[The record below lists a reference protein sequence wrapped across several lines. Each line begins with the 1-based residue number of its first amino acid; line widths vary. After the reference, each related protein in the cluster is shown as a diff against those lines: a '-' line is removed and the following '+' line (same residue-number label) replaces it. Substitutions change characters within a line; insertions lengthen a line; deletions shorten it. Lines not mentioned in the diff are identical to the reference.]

1 MKVSFNM
8 PGAMFGP
15 GQKVQ
20 GEVLGSG
27 EGGSMAVLNGVPVR
41 TDKALTP
48 GKSLNGTIETINGDQ
63 AMVTLLSEGGED
75 GDQIPVTDQMLSSLG
90 LPTNEENRAIL
101 AMLRRLNIPLSPAI
115 LDQARELFSKLGL
128 GLKNHDLDALGLVLL
143 RKLPAGIFPLL
154 KEYLA
159 GDMRF
164 GKLFSGLSE
173 TDKGK
178 IRDLLSAGNLMKL
191 LASDK
196 GLEAFKDFQMPFRDK
211 APGDLAENLVFQEI
225 LSAPPQD
232 SQEGRL
238 YFQWPLFWQGQDVP
252 DTLEGEAYY
261 SGNQGKERGFSL
273 RLLMN
278 PPNLGPMEI
287 GVHRMKTALW
297 IHFGLGDPSMGDE
310 VKKMFS
316 ALSDSLRNQG
326 WNSVRLTAGAIS
338 NRPNFLSPPE
348 SERDPQSINHLD
360 VKV

>member
-1 MKVSFNM
+1 MKVAFNM

-15 GQKVQ
+15 GQKVR

-48 GKSLNGTIETINGDQ
+48 GKALNGTIETVDGDQ
-63 AMVTLLSEGGED
+63 AMVSLLSEGGED
-75 GDQIPVTDQMLSSLG
+75 GGQMPVTDQMLSSLG
-90 LPTNEENRAIL
+90 LPANDENRAIL
-101 AMLRRLNIPLSPAI
+101 ALLRRLNIPLTPAI
-115 LDQARELFSKLGL
+115 LEQAKELFAKLGL
-128 GLKNHDLDALGLVLL
+128 GLKSNDLDALGLVLL
-143 RKLPAGIFPLL
+143 RKLPASILPLL

-159 GDMRF
+159 GDMRL
-164 GKLFSGLSE
+164 GKLFSNLSDA
-173 TDKGK
+173 DKGK

-196 GLEAFKDFQMPFRDK
+196 GLEAFKEFQVPFRDK

-238 YFQWPLFWQGQDVP
+238 YFQWPLFWQGQEVP

-261 SGNQGKERGFSL
+261 SGNQEKERGFSL

-278 PPNLGPMEI
+278 PPHLGPMEI

-297 IHFGLGDPSMGDE
+297 VHFGLGNPSRSDDL
-310 VKKMFS
+310 KKMFP

-348 SERDPQSINHLD
+348 SERDAQPIKHLD
-360 VKV
+360 LKV